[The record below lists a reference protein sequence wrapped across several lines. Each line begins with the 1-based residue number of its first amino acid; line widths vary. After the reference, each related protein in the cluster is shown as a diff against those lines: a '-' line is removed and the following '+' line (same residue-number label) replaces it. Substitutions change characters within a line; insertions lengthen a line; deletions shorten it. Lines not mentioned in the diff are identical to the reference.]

1 MSQKDHCFEGYTSG
15 REPGVPAILGGAKFA
30 QMPGIDGQKCF
41 CHGGLALTRRLAVDK
56 TRPHNGRR

>member
-1 MSQKDHCFEGYTSG
+1 VAGEL
-15 REPGVPAILGGAKFA
+15 GVPVILGGAKFA